1 MPHKYSQGKIKVVR
15 IIARL
20 NIGGPA
26 LQALILTQE
35 LRGSRFSPYL
45 ITGIVGPDESD
56 MTVSSS
62 GKNGHPLVIAE
73 LGREISWISDFGAF
87 LKLFIVLRK
96 IRPHIVHTHTAKAG
110 TLGRLAA
117 VLARV
122 PIRVHTFHGHV
133 FEGYFGRMKT
143 RIFLSV
149 EKCLARI
156 TDCIVVVSECQRQE
170 LVDKYRVSKRSKF
183 QVVPLGFDLTT
194 FFGPQV
200 QKSLREDLDLTSSS
214 FVIGFIGRLVTIKN
228 PLLLLKAVHDL
239 EKYMGVHSLSS
250 QKSASPIKVV
260 IAGGG
265 ELHDSLKDRIQA
277 DEINSQVIFLGW
289 QRDMAR
295 IYSAIDVLVLTS
307 LNEGTPV
314 VLIEAMASCRP
325 FIATKVGGV
334 QDLMVGEG
342 TRVRGENGGWFTLYE
357 NGILIGSQDVQGLI
371 GALLYLISHSNT
383 CCSMGRVG
391 REFVKKRFT
400 KERLLGDLQTLYE
413 DLLKTKKIEI
423 KWA

>member
-1 MPHKYSQGKIKVVR
+1 MPRKYSQGKIKVVR

-26 LQALILTQE
+26 LQTLILTQE

-56 MTVSSS
+56 MTVSNPW
-62 GKNGHPLVIAE
+62 KTAHPLVIAE
-73 LGREISWISDFGAF
+73 LGREISWISDFWAF

-96 IRPHIVHTHTAKAG
+96 IKPHIVHTHTAKAG

-143 RIFLSV
+143 RIFLAV
-149 EKCLARI
+149 EKGLARI

-170 LVDKYRVSKRSKF
+170 LVDKYSVSKRSKF
-183 QVVPLGFDLTT
+183 QVVPLGFDLST

-200 QKSLREDLDLTSSS
+200 QKGLREDLGLTSSS
-214 FVIGFIGRLVTIKN
+214 FVIGFIGRLVAIKN
-228 PLLLLKAVHDL
+228 PFLLLTAVHEL
-239 EKYMGVHSLSS
+239 ERYRRTVSCAGHE
-250 QKSASPIKVV
+250 AINPIRVV
-260 IAGGG
+260 IVGGG
-265 ELHDSLKDRIQA
+265 ELHDSLKNNFQEGEA
-277 DEINSQVIFLGW
+277 SAQPVFLGW
-289 QRDMAR
+289 QRNMAN

-314 VLIEAMASCRP
+314 VLIEAMATGRP
-325 FIATKVGGV
+325 FIATMVGGV

-342 TRVRGENGGWFTLYE
+342 TPVRGENGGWFILYA
-357 NGILIGSQDVQGLI
+357 NGILIKSQDVQGLV
-371 GALLYLISHSNT
+371 GALLYLQSHSQE
-383 CCSMGRVG
+383 CLAMGRVG
-391 REFVKKRFT
+391 QKFVKERFT
-400 KERLLGDLQTLYE
+400 KERLVEDLQTLYE
-413 DLLKTKKIEI
+413 DLLLTKKVELTL
-423 KWA
+423 A